1 MKRITLSL
9 LIIFAMFTVIGCPP
23 AGTSYPPPDN
33 NGNDSSTKRFW
44 AINMTTDNF
53 YQLNAQKLAENSDK
67 CEVWVEK
74 TNGATVVD
82 TETANNM
89 ADAYNTVYTKM
100 MNTFGYQINSPVLG
114 YNLGTVNTMQIAHW
128 FATGTTS
135 NAKLTILLLDIKDDY
150 EVYGDPYVAGY
161 FYTYDLFEN
170 DPSYP
175 QYKSNELD
183 MIYVDTYPA
192 VPGSQDSNET
202 LAHEMQHLMNFI
214 SSVVFRY
221 NGNTLNLTDTWV
233 DEGLSSAAEWVYTE
247 QHPDVRW
254 AYYNEDPSG
263 LIAKNGNSF
272 FIWDNHGSESPLA
285 NLDDYSTVYLFFQY
299 LRLQSS
305 NPSDI
310 YFDIETSTYSDYQA
324 VTNAA
329 SINSAHKN
337 NWSSLLR
344 DWYAANYL
352 NNASGLYGYKND
364 DTLKTIKAKLFPTTD
379 TNVDLY
385 PGEGVYSKT
394 TTADTLPTDSTYI
407 KYAGLSTSGAPSSS
421 GTANG
426 ARLTYNVN
434 TNKNGSSESGSTTGI
449 AASVEISMPD
459 GRSVIQQNKFSYPFK
474 VDMGYF
480 TRRNG
485 KDSMSNDE
493 IRNLFNTRNGRS
505 VNKDKKT
512 VNFDISTLERVK
524 INE

>member
-9 LIIFAMFTVIGCPP
+9 LIIFAMFAVIGCPP
-23 AGTSYPPPDN
+23 ADTSPPPDN

-44 AINMTTDNF
+44 AVNMIDNSF
-53 YQLNAQKLAENSDK
+53 YQLNAQKLAENSI

-82 TETANNM
+82 TTTANAV

-100 MNTFGYQINSPVLG
+100 MNTFGYQINDSSLG
-114 YNLGTVNTMQIAHW
+114 IVNTMQIAHW

-150 EVYGDPYVAGY
+150 TSQGDPYVAGY
-161 FYTYDLFEN
+161 FYAYDLFDEYN
-170 DPSYP
+170 
-175 QYKSNELD
+175 SNMLD
-183 MIYVDTYPA
+183 MIYVDTYPS

-214 SSVVFRY
+214 STILFRQIKNSSGQIIDY
-221 NGNTLNLTDTWV
+221 NYTDTWV
-233 DEGLSSAAEWVYTE
+233 DEGLSSAAEWIYTE
-247 QHPDVRW
+247 QHPEVRW

-263 LIAKNGNSF
+263 LIAKGNNF

-305 NPSDI
+305 NPNNISGNTNNI
-310 YFDIETSTYSDYQA
+310 YRDIEISQYSDYQA

-337 NWSSLLR
+337 NWQLLLR
-344 DWYAANYL
+344 DWYAANYI
-352 NNASGLYGYKND
+352 NDSSSLYGYKND
-364 DTLKTIKAKLFPTTD
+364 PTLKDVKANLFLNAATSV
-379 TNVDLY
+379 NLY

-394 TTADTLPTDSTYI
+394 TAADTLPTDSTYI

-434 TNKNGSSESGSTTGI
+434 TNKNDSSESGSTTGI
-449 AASVEISMPD
+449 AASVGISMPD

-480 TRRNG
+480 RSRNG
-485 KDSMSNDE
+485 NENMPNDE
-493 IRNLFNTRNGRS
+493 IRKLFNSNKGRNVS
-505 VNKDKKT
+505 NANNIL
-512 VNFDISTLERVK
+512 NFDISTLERVK